1 MNLIRKATSRQ
12 NSVEPPVKTVTTSQK
27 QGSLT
32 SGGRSDAE
40 TEYWSMGG
48 DGAVLEHVYSE
59 CGQPEN
65 DYSEPLDSL
74 GRLYASPPVG
84 AEEKR
89 RSEEEEMRWKL
100 RRERFSESNLASFR
114 QKEATDGEGRGKRKL
129 SLGQFVRKLSRG
141 SLGEGRG
148 DVKGGERLSKLVSR
162 LVGVGRLG
170 SQQVRIFLKS

>member
-48 DGAVLEHVYSE
+48 EGAVLEHVYSE

-84 AEEKR
+84 GEEKR

-100 RRERFSESNLASFR
+100 RRERFSEGSLGSFG
-114 QKEATDGEGRGKRKL
+114 QKSSEGEVRGKRKL

-141 SLGEGRG
+141 SLMGEGRG
-148 DVKGGERLSKLVSR
+148 DVVRGGGGGGGERLSKLVSR
-162 LVGVGRLG
+162 LVGAGRLA
-170 SQQVRIFLKS
+170 SQQV